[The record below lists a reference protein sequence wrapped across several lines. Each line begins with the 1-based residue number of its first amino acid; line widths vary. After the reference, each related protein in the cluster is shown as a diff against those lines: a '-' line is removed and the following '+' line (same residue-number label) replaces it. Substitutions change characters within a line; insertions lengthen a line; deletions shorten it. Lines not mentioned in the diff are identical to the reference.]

1 MKWLWLLVACT
12 VAACATGGAD
22 RHALVIPPHAP
33 ATWALDGVEIAAP
46 RAGQLSASR
55 LWERSGPSRAVIAS
69 DDDELRQ
76 SFVEELARKL
86 PLDPDAP
93 RRLRATL
100 TLQDTGYYEG
110 LAAETTDVT
119 LTAELLDDSGNVIRT
134 ITLREA
140 ASAPLQRSAS
150 RRQRLQAAFDR
161 LAGRLAA
168 ML

>member
-1 MKWLWLLVACT
+1 MLV
-12 VAACATGGAD
+12 VAVGGCAGSSVE
-22 RHALVIPPHAP
+22 RHGVVVAPHAP
-33 ATWALDGVEIAAP
+33 SPYALDDVEIGGV

-55 LWERSGPSRAVIAS
+55 LWERHGPNRAVVAS

-76 SFVEELARKL
+76 AFVDELGRKL
-86 PLDPDAP
+86 PLDARAP
-93 RRLRATL
+93 RRLRVTL

-110 LAAETTDVT
+110 LASETSDVT
-119 LTAELLDDSGNVIRT
+119 LVADVLDDEGHLVRT
-134 ITLREA
+134 ITLREP

-168 ML
+168 LL

>member
-1 MKWLWLLVACT
+1 MKWLWLLAVSAL
-12 VAACATGGAD
+12 AACATAGAN
-22 RHALVIPPHAP
+22 RHALVVTPHAP
-33 ATWALDGVEIAAP
+33 ASWALDGVEIVAP

-55 LWERSGPSRAVIAS
+55 LWERSGPNRAVIAS
-69 DDDELRQ
+69 DDDQLRQ
-76 SFVEELARKL
+76 AFVEELAHEL
-86 PLDPDAP
+86 PLDPSSP

-100 TLQDTGYYEG
+100 TLQDIGYYEG

-119 LTAELLDDSGNVIRT
+119 LNAELLDDAGHVIRT

-161 LAGRLAA
+161 LAARLAA
-168 ML
+168 VL

>member
-1 MKWLWLLVACT
+1 MKWPWILVVSAI
-12 VAACATGGAD
+12 AACATGGAD
-22 RHALVIPPHAP
+22 RHALVVPPHAP
-33 ATWALDGVEIAAP
+33 ATWALDGVEIVAP

-55 LWERSGPSRAVIAS
+55 LWERSGPNRAVIAS
-69 DDDELRQ
+69 DDDALRQ
-76 SFVEELARKL
+76 SFVEELAREL
-86 PLDPDAP
+86 PLDPNAP

-119 LTAELLDDSGNVIRT
+119 LTAELLDDAGNVIRT

-150 RRQRLQAAFDR
+150 RRLRLRAAFDR
-161 LAGRLAA
+161 LAERLAA
-168 ML
+168 AL